1 MGDARLVREAKKGGH
16 SDHQGS
22 KVVFT
27 MVWWVEGCEH
37 DVGTRKLWAV
47 RSRLGFMYSMICCGY
62 CAVFCFLKQT

>member
-27 MVWWVEGCEH
+27 MVWWVEGGEH
-37 DVGTRKLWAV
+37 DWELE
-47 RSRLGFMYSMICCGY
+47 SCGLSVVDLVL
-62 CAVFCFLKQT
+62 CTQ